1 MNIKKFLIYF
11 IVGGIIMTILRYIG
25 PNSFDIGWIGGVLFY
40 ASMRLV
46 DIDFEDDKD

>member
-25 PNSFDIGWIGGVLFY
+25 PNSFDIGWIGGVFPANNELIITKQTW
-40 ASMRLV
+40 L
-46 DIDFEDDKD
+46 